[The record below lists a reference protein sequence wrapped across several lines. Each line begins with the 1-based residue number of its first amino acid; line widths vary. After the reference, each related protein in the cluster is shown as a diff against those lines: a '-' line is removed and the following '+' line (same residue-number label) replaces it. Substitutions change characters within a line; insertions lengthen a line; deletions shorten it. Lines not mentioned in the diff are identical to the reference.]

1 MIDFDEEWLERYN
14 DLIMQG
20 VDCDQ
25 AECDAS
31 DYVEQLMQEDKLDR
45 ADFEYNRRIDD
56 GL

>member
-1 MIDFDEEWLERYN
+1 MSGYDDDWIERYN
-14 DLIMQG
+14 DLIMSG
-20 VDCDQ
+20 LDPDQ

-45 ADFEYNRRIDD
+45 ADFEHERRKDD

>member
-1 MIDFDEEWLERYN
+1 MSGYDDDWIERYN
-14 DLIMQG
+14 DLIMSG
-20 VDCDQ
+20 LDPDQ